1 MLVLASGS
9 PYRRQLLDKLAL
21 PYQTCA
27 PNIDESRH
35 GNEAPDD
42 YVARLAH
49 EKAQAVARQ
58 YPRARIIGSDQAAVL
73 DGRILGK
80 PGNHERAREQLTAA
94 SGRTV
99 LFLTGLCLYNAAS
112 GAEYRE
118 VVPFRV
124 HFRTLEADAI
134 ERYLRQETPYDC
146 AGSFKSE
153 GFGITLFERLEGDDP
168 NALIG
173 LPLIRLAA
181 MLRADGIPLP

>member
-27 PNIDESRH
+27 PDIDESRRQ
-35 GNEAPDD
+35 NESPTD
-42 YVARLAH
+42 YVTRLAY
-49 EKAQAVARQ
+49 EKAHAVAQR
-58 YPRARIIGSDQAAVL
+58 YTNARIIGSDQAAVL
-73 DGRILGK
+73 DDVILGK

-94 SGRTV
+94 SGRSV
-99 LFLTGLCLYNAAS
+99 LFLTGLCLHNAET
-112 GAEYRE
+112 GADY
-118 VVPFRV
+118 VDAVPFRV
-124 HFRTLEADAI
+124 HFRRLDADAI
-134 ERYLRQETPYDC
+134 ERYLHQEAPYDC

-153 GFGITLFERLEGDDP
+153 GFGITLFERLDGEDP
-168 NALIG
+168 NALVG